1 MTWWLFFYSKRL
13 RKIQEKKKKTNTKQ
27 STACFPFQTYL
38 LSLRRTWQSY
48 FCYLCSTII
57 ALCEKQVISYEERIS
72 LTPLSASGIRLN
84 INLKYICAYSVLQVL
99 LTNSS
104 KRHSAPHGDIHYTVL
119 KQITDLH
126 DLSTVFYPIFY
137 SGPFIKSGMLNFK
150 TQGALPFSFF
160 LNQVPWVLLPWD

>member
-13 RKIQEKKKKTNTKQ
+13 RKIQEKKKNKHKAVNRMLSLPDLSLKPKENMTIL
-27 STACFPFQTYL
+27 FL
-38 LSLRRTWQSY
+38 LSLQY
-48 FCYLCSTII
+48 YNCSLWETSNFLWRAHI
-57 ALCEKQVISYEERIS
+57 
-72 LTPLSASGIRLN
+72 PNPFSASGIRLN